1 MEAISLTEARR
12 FLTAFVAKT
21 SDPDSDP
28 VIISVRGKPRAA
40 LISDEMLEE
49 LQKAKYREQCHKIF
63 DELDA
68 LNKALVNK

>member
-1 MEAISLTEARR
+1 MEAVSLTEARR
-12 FLTAFVAKT
+12 SLTTLIAKA
-21 SDPDSDP
+21 SDPNSDP

-40 LISDEMLEE
+40 LISVELLEKM
-49 LQKAKYREQCHKIF
+49 QKAKYREQSHRIF